1 MPWVDKP
8 ILSFPRTIANI
19 GTFSDENSANWDP
32 SSLEEMLEREAA
44 GKLAEE
50 PAKPP
55 KPARTDG
62 DGSNSGEES
71 DSDDDR
77 YDDYDDPNEGRWMKT
92 RRPVHRQPPPFSAD
106 DVNYTVDPAETLRE
120 RFKDTGLQVIVKMAS
135 IELTPEKPEFA
146 PGNWHVEGMMNEHIA
161 ATALYY
167 LDSENITD
175 SHLEF
180 RTLTDFYDRDEWD
193 IGQNSFSWMEA
204 VFGTNL
210 GSGSACLQN
219 YGSVLTPQ
227 GRLLAFPNIFHHRVS
242 GFKLADP
249 TKPGHRRFIAL
260 WLVDPSVRI
269 ISTANVPPQQADWW
283 ADRAFG
289 AIKKT
294 KGEESSTVPPEI
306 SQLLIERGLGGSQLA
321 EALAAQKPEN
331 TRLPP
336 ELLDMVRKELGE
348 GLPMTREEAEE
359 HRKKLMESRSAFQE
373 EARGKWKSVEYN
385 FCEH

>member
-1 MPWVDKP
+1 M
-8 ILSFPRTIANI
+8 I
-19 GTFSDENSANWDP
+19 
-32 SSLEEMLEREAA
+32 EREAA
-44 GKLAEE
+44 GVDA
-50 PAKPP
+50 
-55 KPARTDG
+55 
-62 DGSNSGEES
+62 GSSSGESS
-71 DSDDDR
+71 DSDEYR
-77 YDDYDDPNEGRWMKT
+77 YDDYDPDMSRWQKK
-92 RRPVHRQPPPFSAD
+92 RRPVQRQPPPFSAS
-106 DVNYTVDPAETLRE
+106 DVNYTVDPSQTLRE
-120 RFKDTGLQVIVKMAS
+120 RFKEKGLQVIVKMAS

-146 PGNWHVEGMMNEHIA
+146 PGGWHVEGMMNEHIA

-180 RTLTDFYDRDEWD
+180 RALTDYYDMDEWSV
-193 IGQNSFSWMEA
+193 GQDSFHWMES
-204 VFGTNL
+204 VFGANL
-210 GSGSACLQN
+210 GSGSGSPCVQN
-219 YGSVLTPQ
+219 YGSVMTPQ

-283 ADRAFG
+283 AERAFG
-289 AIKKT
+289 AIKEK
-294 KGEESSTVPPEI
+294 KEEGTSNLPSEI
-306 SQLLIERGLGGSQLA
+306 SQLLVERGLGGSQLA
-321 EALAAQKPEN
+321 EALAAEKPED
-331 TRLPP
+331 RKLPP

-373 EARGKWKSVEYN
+373 EARGNWKSVEYS